1 MTNQNGN
8 DTAPQTG
15 QIEGKIKTGGR
26 GIGFLKTIDS
36 VGKEQDVVIEKE
48 NLGTALPNDEVRAV
62 ILPEKYRD
70 RDSTEKIAGKVVA
83 ILSRAREQFV
93 GTVTDQRDES
103 GNIIVRPDNNRIYT
117 YFSLQNEDSEKV
129 RPDQKILVYL
139 EKWEVGTDAPI
150 VGLMKVLGDK
160 GVHEVEMQSI
170 IYEKGF
176 NSNFPENI
184 EAEAAKLKEKWSPI
198 PEDEIA
204 RRRDMREVDVMT
216 IDPYD
221 AKDFDDALHVRQ
233 LENGNYEVG
242 VHIADVSHYVTPDS
256 EIDKEAFERA
266 TSVYL
271 VDRTI
276 PMLPEILS
284 NDLCSLNPNEE
295 KLAFSAVFEL
305 NSNAE
310 VQERWFGRTVI
321 KSKRRFTYEE
331 AQAILD
337 ADSGDYVDEL
347 RTLNKF
353 AKTLNAR
360 NRAAGSIEFEKDE
373 IKFVLDENGRPLKI
387 IKKEPLETHKLV
399 ENMMLLAN
407 REVAKY
413 IHDKG
418 KEYGGA
424 QQSLIYRNHDVP
436 DKDKVTDLILFL
448 KTMGYNLKTDHE
460 GELTARDLNDLFA
473 QIEGKPEE
481 QLIKTASV
489 KTMSKAIYGNTNEG
503 HFGLAFD
510 FYTHFTSPIRRYPD
524 LLVHRVLA
532 TFLAGEKLDKSDLAK
547 LEHGAVIS
555 TEQEISAAE
564 AERESIKYKQAEYMQ
579 DHIGEE
585 FDGVISGVMPFG
597 LFVQL
602 KDTLSEGMVHI
613 SKLGDEFFNLDE
625 KNYAIVGEKSGKKF
639 KLSDPVRVKIEAID
653 LDEKKIDMSL
663 VEKK

>member
-1 MTNQNGN
+1 MTNQTDGAA
-8 DTAPQTG
+8 DQTNG
-15 QIEGKIKTGGR
+15 QIEGKIKTSGKGL
-26 GIGFLKTIDS
+26 GFMKTENNEDI
-36 VGKEQDVVIEKE
+36 VIEKE
-48 NLGTALPNDEVRAV
+48 NLGTALPNDTVRIAL
-62 ILPEKYRD
+62 LPEKYRD
-70 RDSTEKIAGKVVA
+70 RDGTEKLAGKVVA

-93 GTVTDQRDES
+93 GTVTDKKDES
-103 GNIIVRPDNNRIYT
+103 GQTIIQPDNNRIYT
-117 YFSLQNEDSEKV
+117 HLSLRTEDSEKV
-129 RPDQKILVYL
+129 SPQQKVLVFL
-139 EKWEVGTDAPI
+139 DKWEQGADAPM
-150 VGLMKVLGDK
+150 VGLMKVLGEK

-176 NSNFPENI
+176 DSVFPENI
-184 EAEAAKLKEKWSPI
+184 EAEAKKLKEKWSPI
-198 PEDEIA
+198 PAEEISK
-204 RRRDMREVDVMT
+204 RRDLRNEGVLT

-221 AKDFDDALHVRQ
+221 AKDFDDALH
-233 LENGNYEVG
+233 LKKLPNGNYEVG
-242 VHIADVSHYVTPDS
+242 IHIADVSHYVTPDS

-295 KLAFSAVFEL
+295 KLAFSAIFEL
-305 NSNAE
+305 NENAE
-310 VQERWFGRTVI
+310 VQNRWFGRTVI
-321 KSKRRFTYEE
+321 ESKRRFTYEE

-337 ADSGDYVDEL
+337 ADSGDMIDEL
-347 RTLNKF
+347 RTINKFSKILNK
-353 AKTLNAR
+353 R
-360 NRAAGSIEFEKDE
+360 NRAAGSIEFEKEE
-373 IKFVLDENGRPLKI
+373 IKFVLDKDGRPIKI

-418 KEYGGA
+418 KELGGD
-424 QQSLIYRNHDVP
+424 QQTLIYRNHDVP
-436 DKDKVTDLILFL
+436 NKDKVSDLIIFL
-448 KTMGYNLKTDHE
+448 KALGYNLEQNDD
-460 GELTARDLNDLFA
+460 GEITAKGLNELFA
-473 QIEGKPEE
+473 KVDGTPEE

-489 KTMSKAIYGNTNEG
+489 KTMSKAIYDNTSEG

-524 LLVHRVLA
+524 LLVHRILA
-532 TFLAGEKLDKSDLAK
+532 TFLAGKRLEKSDISK
-547 LEHGAVIS
+547 LERGAVIS

-597 LFVQL
+597 IFVQL
-602 KDTLSEGMVHI
+602 KDTMSEGMVHI

-639 KLSDPVRVKIEAID
+639 KLSDPIRVKIDKID
-653 LDEKKIDMSL
+653 LDEKKIEMSL
-663 VEKK
+663 VEGVK